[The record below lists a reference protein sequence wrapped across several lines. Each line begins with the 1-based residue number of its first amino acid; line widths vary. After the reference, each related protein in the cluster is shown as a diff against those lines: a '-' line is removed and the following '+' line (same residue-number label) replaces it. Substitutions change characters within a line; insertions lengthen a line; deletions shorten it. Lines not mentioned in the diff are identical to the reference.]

1 MNWVEEFNQTWQP
14 GQLQQTARDHISS
27 ALSGKACIPETN
39 YMTKLRILFTITCI
53 WTNQMATKQNI
64 WFKIKTLIRQTYDRE
79 FDKNSTVI
87 VWYGV

>member
-39 YMTKLRILFTITCI
+39 WPNSEYFSQLHVFGPTK
-53 WTNQMATKQNI
+53 WQQS
-64 WFKIKTLIRQTYDRE
+64 KTSNL
-79 FDKNSTVI
+79 K
-87 VWYGV
+87 